1 MKSSATPIEPAP
13 WVTRIWR
20 FGLAP
25 ELLPQILE
33 RLQGLPARAEELA
46 ANVSADTFRKRPQGK
61 WSAQEHLAHLDDL
74 SELDDTRLS
83 EFLAGKRDL
92 TAGDVTNPRT
102 WQANHNSR
110 SVADVLK
117 RLRDNR
123 LALAHRLERLSLA
136 DASRLAVHPRLQQ
149 QMSVVDW
156 MFFVA
161 EHDDHHLAHARRA
174 VRLVAAG
181 EQ

>member
-1 MKSSATPIEPAP
+1 MAPTTPITPKP
-13 WVTRIWR
+13 WVSRVWQ

-33 RLQGLPARAEELA
+33 RLRGMPARAEELA
-46 ANVSADTFRKRPQGK
+46 ASVSVDTFRTRPPAK

-74 SELDDTRLS
+74 SQLDDARLS
-83 EFLAGKRDL
+83 EFLAGTREL

-110 SVADVLK
+110 SVAELLL
-117 RLRDNR
+117 RLRANR
-123 LALAHRLERLSLA
+123 LALVHRLERLSLA
-136 DASRLAVHPRLQQ
+136 DASRFAAHPRLQQ

-161 EHDDHHLAHARRA
+161 EHDDHHLALARRA
-174 VRLVAAG
+174 VRLVADR
-181 EQ
+181 E